1 MQPDG
6 APLFPEPFL
15 RFRSCSFFPGFSISI
30 GTTSS
35 SLYSFFFFPLFCF
48 VAGLKRPKKRSK
60 GQVGVRAAIFAFAYR
75 VTGELALVCLP
86 IVVEGLICLLRN
98 SLHNQR
104 KASQKCLGPAGT
116 AVVALVL
123 NIGALRFI
131 LSEPICS
138 PRGGEGQIGG
148 RLRPA
153 NLQGVGNSRLTLC
166 PFLFCLLF
174 WVKTSA
180 GEGEYPQAFPG
191 HSFQLFFGNVLARAA

>member
-1 MQPDG
+1 M
-6 APLFPEPFL
+6 
-15 RFRSCSFFPGFSISI
+15 
-30 GTTSS
+30 
-35 SLYSFFFFPLFCF
+35 
-48 VAGLKRPKKRSK
+48 VW
-60 GQVGVRAAIFAFAYR
+60 
-75 VTGELALVCLP
+75 LP

-123 NIGALRFI
+123 NIGALCFI

-174 WVKTSA
+174 WVKTFS
-180 GEGEYPQAFPG
+180 GRGRVPSSFPWSLVPALLWECPG
-191 HSFQLFFGNVLARAA
+191 PDSVRNGQNPAPFSTEMAQH